1 MTDRITRKVFLRRA
15 AASGSVLT
23 VPGLLAA
30 CGGGGS
36 SPATTGGT
44 TVHKLAKT
52 LHFDN
57 WTLYMDVNKKNHTF
71 PSLVEFQ
78 KKYGVHVDYV
88 EDINDNA
95 SYYTSKL
102 QGPLSRGQSTGRDI
116 VVLTDNDRYLGLML
130 EKGWAE
136 KLDKSAIP
144 NIKNLVDVQKHPSF
158 DPHRDYTLPWQ
169 SGMTGIAYN
178 DTLTDPVLS
187 LDDLFE
193 NPKLKGKI
201 TCLNSMGDALTIV
214 MLANGDDPSK
224 VTDKS
229 FNAAFNRVK
238 KAADNH
244 QIRAFTGNDYA
255 PSLAKGDLAA
265 AMSWS
270 GDIPQIASPHI
281 HWNVP
286 KDGGAI
292 WTDNMLIPKGGDV
305 YTACFYMNYVYD
317 PKIQGLMEAGDPKRN
332 ITGIYYIPPVKGAG
346 TWAKKDNA
354 AVGSDPLI
362 FPTEKT
368 LISVHI
374 FDNAALNNEN
384 YLTQWNNLISG

>member
-1 MTDRITRKVFLRRA
+1 MTDPITRRTFLRRA
-15 AASGSVLT
+15 AASGSILT
-23 VPGLLAA
+23 VPGFLAA
-30 CGGGGS
+30 CGGGGGGGGTS
-36 SPATTGGT
+36 SGATTQQ
-44 TVHKLAKT
+44 LAKT
-52 LHFDN
+52 LHFSN
-57 WTLYMDVNKKNHTF
+57 WTLYMDRNKKKHTF
-71 PSLVEFQ
+71 PSLIAFQ
-78 KKYGVHVDYV
+78 QKYGTHVDYIQ
-88 EDINDNA
+88 DINDNA
-95 SYYTSKL
+95 GFFGKI
-102 QGPLSRGQSTGRDI
+102 QGQLSRGQSIGRDI
-116 VVLTDNDRYLGLML
+116 IVLTDNDRYLGLML

-187 LDDLFE
+187 IDDLFG
-193 NPKLKGKI
+193 NSKLKGKI
-201 TCLNSMGDALTIV
+201 TCLNSMGDALTLV

-238 KAADNH
+238 QASGNG

-255 PSLAKGDLAA
+255 PSLAKGDLSA

-292 WTDNMLIPKGGDV
+292 WTDNMLIPTGGDV
-305 YTACFYMNYVYD
+305 YTASFYMNYVYD
-317 PKIQGLMEAGDPKRN
+317 PKVQGLMEAGDPKRD

-346 TWAKKDNA
+346 TWAKKFNPPIA
-354 AVGSDPLI
+354 NNPLI
-362 FPTEKT
+362 FPTAET
-368 LISVHI
+368 LDSVHI
-374 FDNAALNNEN
+374 FDNAALNNEK
-384 YLTQWNNLISG
+384 YLTEWNNLVSG